1 MKISKPALKAALA
14 FIDNWLDFQYQNSRW
29 PGFAVA
35 IQNED
40 RIVFNKAYGLASV
53 ENKEKMT
60 TEHVFR
66 VASHSKTFTAVS
78 IMQLV
83 ESGKVVLDDPLS
95 KFIHWLKDND
105 DARISKLTI
114 RQVLEHA
121 SGLIRD
127 GEDANYWRLVRPF
140 PDAKELKEIATS
152 IPAVLDR
159 NKQFKYSNIAFSL
172 LGLVIESVSGLK
184 YDEYLHVNIFNKAG
198 LTNTHAE
205 YSKGIKKLATG
216 YSRIIKETP
225 REPLPH
231 ASSRAMAPAT
241 GVCSTAKDLAKF
253 YSQLFYGKEKL
264 LSDDSKREL
273 LRLHWEVENEKERYG
288 LGFDT
293 RYIGKRA
300 VYGHGGGYPGF
311 VTNSI
316 FDPKDKL
323 TVVSLTNFLA
333 SPVQAMNDGIVM
345 ILDFF
350 ADNYQEKNS
359 TKLNKFEGILFS
371 LWGGTRIISMGDKL
385 LCVWPESWKPFEHYE
400 EYKPAGKNSFE
411 ITKASG
417 FSSPGEKVKYR
428 FDANG
433 KIKMVNIA
441 GTDLYPWAE
450 YQKYLQ
456 KLTKSIKT

>member
-1 MKISKPALKAALA
+1 MKISKPALKAALK
-14 FIDNWLDFQYQNSRW
+14 FIDSWLDFQYQNSRW
-29 PGFAVA
+29 PGFTVA

-40 RIVFNKAYGLASV
+40 QIVFNKAYGLANIK
-53 ENKEKMT
+53 NKEKMT
-60 TEHVFR
+60 SEHVFR

-83 ESGKVVLDDPLS
+83 ESGKLVLDDPLS
-95 KFIHWLKDND
+95 KFLPWLKEND
-105 DARISKLTI
+105 DTRVNKLTV

-127 GEDANYWRLVRPF
+127 GENANYWRLVRPF
-140 PDAKELKEIATS
+140 PDVNELKEIATS

-159 NKQFKYSNIAFSL
+159 NKKFKYSNIAYSL
-172 LGLVIESVSGLK
+172 LGLVIESISGLK
-184 YDEYLHVNIFNKAG
+184 YDEYLKKNIFSKVD
-198 LTNTHAE
+198 LKNTHAE
-205 YSKGIKKLATG
+205 YSKAIKTLATG
-216 YSRIIKETP
+216 YSRIINETP

-241 GVCSTAKDLAKF
+241 GVCSTAEDLAKF
-253 YSQLFYGKEKL
+253 YSQLFYGKEEL
-264 LSDDSKREL
+264 LNDDSKREL

-293 RYIGKRA
+293 RYIGKRN

-316 FDPKDKL
+316 FDPEDNL

-333 SPVQAMNDGIVM
+333 SPVQAMNDGVVT

-350 ADNYQEKNS
+350 ADNFNAKNGA
-359 TKLNKFEGILFS
+359 KLNKFEGIFFS
-371 LWGGTRIISMGDKL
+371 LWGGNRIVSMGDKL
-385 LCVWPESWKPFEHYE
+385 LSVWPESWKPFEHYE
-400 EYKPAGKNSFE
+400 EYKPAGRNSFE
-411 ITKASG
+411 IVKASG
-417 FSSPGEKVKYR
+417 FSSPGEKVKYK

-433 KIKMVNIA
+433 KIKTVNMA
-441 GTDLYPWAE
+441 GTDLYTWAD
-450 YQKYLQ
+450 YQKYLKKYIKQ
-456 KLTKSIKT
+456 KES